1 VEQQVISLSR
11 LTWLVAVVLLSAC
24 SSSNAPHADAD
35 GQAVAT
41 NGGEIETPT
50 DPGPGVGATPD
61 PLAVPRLDIRETS
74 QLYPYRSDSPYANVL
89 NECAVVEDHNL
100 ACTLNSLP
108 FIAQATPDFTR
119 DDILNR
125 LLVTHAWMGDRFAA
139 LLNDAPDIMIPLFG
153 SVTSIS
159 IGSTVRPSNYWIG
172 TGAIQLDPEGLW
184 LSVLEKAN
192 VSTEEDYRSGFGD
205 ELQFWFFE
213 SMRSGR
219 DAAVRYYSLTDR
231 QERPYEDIK
240 IPMYRLLYH
249 ELAHAVD
256 YLPSQ
261 SVATLDPSLTPLF
274 ALLANENLFLSPR
287 LNNDLPLYSQTL
299 NDLGQVRYRGEA
311 ATELQKSFNPGFVGT
326 EMVNDGAARFYSY
339 STERED
345 FATLF
350 TQVMMKFSF
359 DIDVYIAFVNKP
371 VDEDDYVCSELLVG
385 WGQKNRLADSLLVPR
400 ARWVVDTI
408 YGSEGDF
415 DSFFA
420 TEIGQ
425 TASMVSGVDWCTNRD
440 GPVIAD
446 FPGLSKTLTADTSEK
461 KKSQMQQLFFE
472 RRVRVH

>member
-1 VEQQVISLSR
+1 VINLVR
-11 LTWLVAVVLLSAC
+11 LTLLVAVVLLSSC
-24 SSSNAPHADAD
+24 NSSNAPQVDPD
-35 GQAVAT
+35 GQAVPTSGSEA
-41 NGGEIETPT
+41 ETPT
-50 DPGPGVGATPD
+50 DPGPSLGATPD

-74 QLYPYRSDSPYANVL
+74 QLYPYRSDSPYVNVL
-89 NECAVVEDHNL
+89 NECAAVEDYKL
-100 ACTLNSLP
+100 ACTLSSLP
-108 FIAQATPDFTR
+108 FIAQATPEFTR

-139 LLNDAPDIMIPLFG
+139 LLNDAPEIMIPLFG

-172 TGAIQLDPEGLW
+172 TGAIQLDPAGLW

-192 VSTEEDYRSGFGD
+192 VSIKEDYRSGFGD

-261 SVATLDPSLTPLF
+261 SIATLDPSLRPLF
-274 ALLANENLFLSPR
+274 ALEANESLFLSPR
-287 LNNDLPLYSQTL
+287 FNNDLPLYSQTL
-299 NDLGQVRYRGEA
+299 NDLGQVRYRGEV
-311 ATELQKSFNPGFVGT
+311 ATDQQKSFTPGFVGT
-326 EMVNDGAARFYSY
+326 EMANDGAARFYAY

-359 DIDVYIAFVNKP
+359 DIDIYIAFVNKP
-371 VDEDDYVCSELLVG
+371 VDEDDFVCDELLVG

-408 YGSEGDF
+408 YGWQQDF

-420 TEIGQ
+420 TAIGQ
-425 TASMVSGVDWCTNRD
+425 AESMVSGVDWCTNRD
-440 GPVIAD
+440 APVVAD
-446 FPGLSKTLTADTSEK
+446 FPGLSKTLTAVTAEK
-461 KKSQMQQLFFE
+461 KKSQMQQLILE
-472 RRVRVH
+472 REVRVH